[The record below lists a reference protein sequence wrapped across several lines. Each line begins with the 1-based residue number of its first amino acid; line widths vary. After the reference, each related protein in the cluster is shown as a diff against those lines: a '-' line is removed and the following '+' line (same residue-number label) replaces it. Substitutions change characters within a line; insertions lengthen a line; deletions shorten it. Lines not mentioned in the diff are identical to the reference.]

1 MLGAL
6 IHKDLLRIRRNPWPY
21 MINLALPLII
31 TMVIGLTFG
40 KSDSG
45 KGMGKIQV
53 AIVDE
58 DENVLGG
65 MLSGIF
71 SQGEAEEYFS
81 SVTMARSEALKRLQR
96 NKLSAVYIIPDGFS
110 KAYLKGESVPPL
122 ELVKNPA
129 QRYHPAIVEEFLG
142 IVVEGLN
149 VVARNLKDEL
159 PEIFNAIEED
169 KMPDML
175 SLGTMMIQLG
185 KKFEKAEDY
194 LVPPLVTFEESTTV
208 TKTEKKDDGF
218 NLFALLLPMLS
229 SVFLLYI
236 ADHSIRDIY
245 KELNKKTLTRIKSV
259 HSRLFPVVVSKSIL
273 AMIACVFGG
282 LILFIG
288 GGMIFRIQWQNPVQL
303 FILLLGY
310 SLCAAGFLSMLVGFF
325 KTERRAENFS
335 SLIILAIAFL
345 GGGFFTTDS
354 MPQFVQDNISPW
366 MPNYWFIQSVRA
378 LEFGRGDADWIFEVI
393 KMMIL
398 GGIFLV
404 IGAYRMHRNL
414 EKGGQV

>member
-6 IHKDLLRIRRNPWPY
+6 IHKDFLRIRRNPWPY
-21 MINLALPLII
+21 LINLALPIII
-31 TMVIGLTFG
+31 TTVIGLTFG

-45 KGMGKIQV
+45 KGIGKIQI

-58 DENVLGG
+58 DQNVLGG
-65 MLSGIF
+65 MLSSIF
-71 SQGEAEEYFS
+71 NQGEAEEYFS
-81 SVTMARSEALKRLQR
+81 TAKMSREEAMGRLKR
-96 NKLSAVYIIPDGFS
+96 NKLSAVYIVPEGFS
-110 KAYLKGESVPPL
+110 AAYLRGESVPSL
-122 ELVKNPA
+122 ELIKNPA

-149 VVARNLKDEL
+149 VVARNLKEEL
-159 PEIFNAIEED
+159 PEIFKAIEED

-175 SLGTMMIQLG
+175 SLGAMMIQLG

-194 LVPPLVTFEESTTV
+194 LVPPLVTFKESTTV
-208 TKTEKKDDGF
+208 SETKKKDDGF

-245 KELNKKTLTRIKSV
+245 KELNKKTLTRMKSV
-259 HSRLFPVVVSKSIL
+259 HSRLFPVVVSKSVL
-273 AMIACVFGG
+273 AMIACVLGG

-288 GGMIFRIQWQNPVQL
+288 GGLIFRIQWQNPVQL
-303 FILLLGY
+303 FILLLSY

-378 LEFGRGDADWIFEVI
+378 LEFGNGNAIWTFEVL
-393 KMMIL
+393 KMIAL

-404 IGAYRMHRNL
+404 FGAYKMHRNL